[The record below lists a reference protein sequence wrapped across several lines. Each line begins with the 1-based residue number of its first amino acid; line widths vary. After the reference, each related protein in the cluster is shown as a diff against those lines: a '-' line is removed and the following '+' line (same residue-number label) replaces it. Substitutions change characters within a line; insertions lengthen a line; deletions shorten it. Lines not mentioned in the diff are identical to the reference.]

1 MLRVGGVNLPII
13 SRLSSIG
20 RELYDRVVHRG
31 EPAHPVAPLAVND
44 SEPTTRFARGD
55 SDTLRIE
62 GEAGGDD
69 DDLEIAQDLG
79 SLDVEQL
86 AYGEDAETPTA
97 VSDVSIKD
105 GGDLYGVHI
114 VRASDPAQLDDDDAF
129 ATGQNWVESLETRAA
144 EGGPEPEHE
153 VDIVDDND
161 LTSPSSDAKDR
172 PVADRGS
179 AGPRGL

>member
-1 MLRVGGVNLPII
+1 VSLQII
-13 SRLSSIG
+13 SRLSSLG

-31 EPAHPVAPLAVND
+31 EPAHPVGPLAVTD
-44 SEPTTRFARGD
+44 SEPTRPIIRSETDASR
-55 SDTLRIE
+55 SEL
-62 GEAGGDD
+62 DD

-86 AYGEDAETPTA
+86 AYGEDAQPQAA
-97 VSDVSIKD
+97 VPDVSIKD
-105 GGDLYGVHI
+105 GGDLYGVWI
-114 VRASDPAQLDDDDAF
+114 APASDRAQVDDDEAF
-129 ATGQNWVESLETRAA
+129 KSGQNWVESLETRAA

-161 LTSPSSDAKDR
+161 LTSPSSDSKDR
-172 PVADRGS
+172 PIADRGS

>member
-1 MLRVGGVNLPII
+1 VNLPII

-55 SDTLRIE
+55 SDAARP
-62 GEAGGDD
+62 EAETGGADD
-69 DDLEIAQDLG
+69 DDREIAQDLG

-86 AYGEDAETPTA
+86 AYGEDAEPPPEMSN
-97 VSDVSIKD
+97 VSVKD

-114 VRASDPAQLDDDDAF
+114 APASDRAQLDDDEAF
-129 ATGQNWVESLETRAA
+129 ATGQNWIESLETRAA